1 VLGAAF
7 TIKTGLQDRLRVFVP
22 EALLPRAEAL
32 LREIFPADF
41 ADEDGEPAEEQ
52 GHGKEECVLSYT
64 DEQMREIRTGR
75 EEIFNGRVL
84 HITRDTVRLS
94 DGRESFREVAWHRGA
109 VCVIPVTDDGEAV
122 CVEQF
127 RYAYG
132 TVVLEIPAGKLDPGE
147 TDPAAAARR
156 ELQEETGYTAAE
168 LIPFGQFWGSV
179 AILCEPIHVFLA
191 LGLTPGETDPDEGEF
206 LRIRHIPLAEL
217 TEMVL
222 RGEVPDGKT
231 QCAALRAKL
240 WLEENRPGFLR

>member
-1 VLGAAF
+1 VEESFVLLTEKEEMWARVLMEVLRDNGIPCTAKSVLGAAF

-41 ADEDGEPAEEQ
+41 AGEDGEPAEEQ

-109 VCVIPVTDDGEAV
+109 VCVIPVTDADAMETGREMSRREGVLVGISSGAALWAALQLAK
-122 CVEQF
+122 EP
-127 RYAYG
+127 AHAG
-132 TVVLEIPAGKLDPGE
+132 KTIVVLLPDTGE
-147 TDPAAAARR
+147 RY
-156 ELQEETGYTAAE
+156 LSTAMFAE
-168 LIPFGQFWGSV
+168 
-179 AILCEPIHVFLA
+179 
-191 LGLTPGETDPDEGEF
+191 
-206 LRIRHIPLAEL
+206 
-217 TEMVL
+217 
-222 RGEVPDGKT
+222 
-231 QCAALRAKL
+231 
-240 WLEENRPGFLR
+240 